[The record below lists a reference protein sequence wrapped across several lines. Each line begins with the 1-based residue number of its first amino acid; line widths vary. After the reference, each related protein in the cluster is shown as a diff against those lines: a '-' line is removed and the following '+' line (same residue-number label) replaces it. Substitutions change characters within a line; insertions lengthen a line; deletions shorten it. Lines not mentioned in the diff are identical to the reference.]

1 MDLATLILKLD
12 MVQNSPMITKTFFTW
27 EDLALV
33 KMKIIRKK
41 KKKNYRQT
49 LTRNLDR
56 LLGSF
61 SHRIINHQGKFF
73 HANDKQIRG

>member
-27 EDLALV
+27 EALALV

-41 KKKNYRQT
+41 KKKKNYGQT

-61 SHRIINHQGKFF
+61 SHRIKASFSMQMTNK
-73 HANDKQIRG
+73 